1 MSDETRL
8 YYLRIALIVFGLIFV
23 PDPLLAVG
31 LVMGN
36 GSFALSEDDPRHLCD
51 AWRLP
56 ADCVARSARQS
67 QPWSSIVHGAIMS
80 VQAIRDP
87 AEVGHLLGDVP
98 ALFLIA
104 IVLAALMPRAAP
116 AHA

>member
-1 MSDETRL
+1 
-8 YYLRIALIVFGLIFV
+8 
-23 PDPLLAVG
+23 
-31 LVMGN
+31 
-36 GSFALSEDDPRHLCD
+36 
-51 AWRLP
+51 
-56 ADCVARSARQS
+56 
-67 QPWSSIVHGAIMS
+67 MS

-104 IVLAALMPRAAP
+104 IVLAALMPCAAP